1 MIDYFALLQQPRRP
15 WLDAEE
21 LKQKYHQLA
30 AQAHPDRQSIDSKN
44 PNTDFARLN
53 VAYRVLLDP
62 KLRLHH
68 LLSLEGMSL
77 AGDKDVLDKLGD
89 LFAQTGTFIH
99 EVDRLLKETKEANSA
114 LSKSLLQSEILEK
127 QSRTKDLLDRL
138 NMLYQGALQELQA
151 LDRIWSGDRQQV
163 LSAMRDMYQRL
174 AYLTRWISQIEERQF
189 QLSI

>member
-15 WLDAEE
+15 WLDAEQ

-30 AQAHPDRQSIDSKN
+30 AEAHPDRQSIDSKN

-53 VAYRVLLDP
+53 DAYRVLLDP

-77 AGDKDVLDKLGD
+77 ADEAVPDELGN
-89 LFAQTGTFIH
+89 LFVQTGTLIH
-99 EVDRLLKETKEANSA
+99 EIDRLLKETKEANSA
-114 LSKSLLQSEILEK
+114 LRKSLLQSEILEK
-127 QSRTKDLLDRL
+127 QRRAKDLLDKL
-138 NMLYQGALQELQA
+138 NKLYQGALQELQM
-151 LDRIWSGDRQQV
+151 LDRAWPNDRQRITPA
-163 LSAMRDMYQRL
+163 LRDLYQRL
-174 AYLTRWISQIEERQF
+174 AYLTRWVAQIEERQF